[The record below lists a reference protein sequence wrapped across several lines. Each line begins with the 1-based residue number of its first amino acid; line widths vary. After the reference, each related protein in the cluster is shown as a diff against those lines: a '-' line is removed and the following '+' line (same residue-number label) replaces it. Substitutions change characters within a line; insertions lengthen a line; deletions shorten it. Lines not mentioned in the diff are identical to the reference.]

1 MPTVRLIFMLASGFR
16 YSRFSSIWA
25 DIVYF
30 VKTVLRGVPLGG
42 LGFDVDADYG
52 KRVDRKHIIDTLTN
66 MSKPLWRCRGSLG
79 CEAAVRTCNHG
90 GRQAPC
96 RRRAEWHRYQV

>member
-52 KRVDRKHIIDTLTN
+52 KRVDRKHIIDIQLLLQN
-66 MSKPLWRCRGSLG
+66 PKFLVGYD
-79 CEAAVRTCNHG
+79 
-90 GRQAPC
+90 
-96 RRRAEWHRYQV
+96 AEVV